1 MTRRRF
7 IAGAR
12 CPECGAIDKIVR
24 VEEGE
29 RIHMECVACNM
40 VRDLD
45 AEPARDQPTDEPA
58 TPVLIRPPGGEKKQ
72 Q

>member
-1 MTRRRF
+1 MIKRRF

-24 VEEGE
+24 VEDGE
-29 RIHMECVACNM
+29 HIHMECVACNM

-45 AEPARDQPTDEPA
+45 NEPPRDQPTDEPA
-58 TPVLIRPPGGEKKQ
+58 IPILIRPASNKKPE
-72 Q
+72 